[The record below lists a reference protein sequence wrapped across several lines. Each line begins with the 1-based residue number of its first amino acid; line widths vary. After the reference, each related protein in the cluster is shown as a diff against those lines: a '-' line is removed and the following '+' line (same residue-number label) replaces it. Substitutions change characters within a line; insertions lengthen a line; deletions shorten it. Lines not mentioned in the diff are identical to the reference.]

1 MERAVEITG
10 QCSMRWCW
18 AHALMSWAILL
29 ASDNQY
35 LRARDLLEEGRDE
48 FDDMGVPVYVE
59 EVHAH
64 LKALPPFVE

>member
-1 MERAVEITG
+1 
-10 QCSMRWCW
+10 
-18 AHALMSWAILL
+18 MSWAILL

-64 LKALPPFVE
+64 LQALPPFVE